1 MTKKIAK
8 KKTPARKPVE
18 VETTIGT
25 DADLPTAMQYVDH
38 VNDGEFGPE
47 TDEPADEMVMHID
60 EAIDELREQGLDGL
74 AVILP
79 LADPPANESQYA
91 KVEVRLNKAEKHAFM
106 SLRSGLRQSNA
117 RLSDGRPVWSS
128 ADVVRWLTQQVSAA

>member
-1 MTKKIAK
+1 MTKKKNAT
-8 KKTPARKPVE
+8 KKTIE
-18 VETTIGT
+18 ETPDDSAIG
-25 DADLPTAMQYVDH
+25 
-38 VNDGEFGPE
+38 GESVQI
-47 TDEPADEMVMHID
+47 T
-60 EAIDELREQGLDGL
+60 
-74 AVILP
+74 LP